1 MRIIIGIYSYDIMN
15 GNSLCVCFKLSLF
28 SKFHVLLLCNHDNL
42 GKRSKWACA
51 GVQARLSSQHG
62 KQKEVWLS
70 EARAQILGKS
80 GTLWWEK
87 FNHQFQSVGKH
98 IRFVLKYQK
107 QLFKNI
113 QSLNLTRKS
122 SSPWVC
128 QASPSHTVRSR
139 GGIGGSLGAWS
150 RAEPGCLAGF
160 PGEAL
165 SGPLHLHSFLCV
177 PSAPWGPQKWILYCS
192 CGNFKRL

>member
-1 MRIIIGIYSYDIMN
+1 MIWWMVTV
-15 GNSLCVCFKLSLF
+15 CVCVLN
-28 SKFHVLLLCNHDNL
+28 FHYFLNFMYCSYTHNNL

-51 GVQARLSSQHG
+51 GTQARLSSQHG
-62 KQKEVWLS
+62 KQKEVRLS

-113 QSLNLTRKS
+113 QSLNLTGKS
-122 SSPWVC
+122 SSPV
-128 QASPSHTVRSR
+128 SVPSFPVLHCEERSGNR
-139 GGIGGSLGAWS
+139 GFS
-150 RAEPGCLAGF
+150 GCLEMGKAGMSCRVPRTSHLWPPSPALMSPPNTHCSVF
-160 PGEAL
+160 PHPL
-165 SGPLHLHSFLCV
+165 GPPEIDTVVLL
-177 PSAPWGPQKWILYCS
+177 W
-192 CGNFKRL
+192 